1 MSAEAR
7 TRLAAMQ
14 AELVSALSGRA
25 ASPAGFDADRV
36 QAMAAALA
44 SKRRHAAARAWPGL
58 AEALGQRFVER
69 FDEFAVTTPM
79 PQTGGPLAD
88 GRAFLR
94 WLAATGDAP
103 EACRLQ
109 ALAVDL
115 RYVATTAGLVARR
128 GPMLKIV
135 RLRQPQRLV
144 MATRLLGLREFW
156 LSITL

>member
-14 AELVSALSGRA
+14 AELVSALAGRA
-25 ASPAGFDADRV
+25 ASPPGFDADRV
-36 QAMAAALA
+36 QATAAALA
-44 SKRRHAAARAWPGL
+44 SKRRHGVAHAWPRL
-58 AEALGQRFVER
+58 ADALGHRFVER
-69 FDEFAVTTPM
+69 FDAFAATTPM

-88 GRAFLR
+88 GRAFYR
-94 WLAATGDAP
+94 WLAVTGDAP

-115 RYVATTAGLVARR
+115 RYVATSAGLVARR

-135 RLRQPQRLV
+135 RLRQPRRLV
-144 MATRLLGLREFW
+144 MAMRMPGLREFW
-156 LSITL
+156 LNIPI